1 MGRKG
6 KKGSGGVSVR
16 HAWWWGM
23 DGAWTMERSDD
34 GMVTPSFGR
43 QTILTIVLFTDSEAI
58 P

>member
-1 MGRKG
+1 
-6 KKGSGGVSVR
+6 
-16 HAWWWGM
+16 
-23 DGAWTMERSDD
+23 MERSDD